1 MPLAKRRVACVDD
14 DRDTGV
20 MLARLLR
27 REGCEVV
34 TVSTLAE
41 ALEMSREKPFDL
53 YVLDMWAVE
62 GNGAVHCR
70 RIREAAPDA
79 RIVVYSV
86 ASRKDDRQEA
96 LLAGANAFVEKPAG
110 DKLAEVVMALVN
122 FSPQDARGDSTDGKE

>member
-1 MPLAKRRVACVDD
+1 MPLAKRRILCVDD
-14 DRDTGV
+14 DQDTGV

-41 ALEMSREKPFDL
+41 ALEMSRDKPFEL
-53 YVLDMWAVE
+53 YVLDVWVVE
-62 GNGAVHCR
+62 GNGAGLCR

-79 RIVVYSV
+79 AIVVYSV

-96 LLAGANAFVEKPAG
+96 LLAGANAFVEKPAA

-122 FSPQDARGDSTDGKE
+122 FSARGVRGDSTDGKG